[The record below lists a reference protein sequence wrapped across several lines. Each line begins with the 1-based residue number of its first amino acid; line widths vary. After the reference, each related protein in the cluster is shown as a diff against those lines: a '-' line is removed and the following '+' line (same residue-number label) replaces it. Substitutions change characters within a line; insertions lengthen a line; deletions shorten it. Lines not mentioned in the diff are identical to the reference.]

1 MTSIRTEGEKLRAE
15 TMRLNDART
24 RLAGLQETKRQ
35 SLAERQAE
43 LAQVRQAAAEISKSV
58 SDLSELISKLDK
70 EVAEKTGLGSYEQE
84 IAAAA
89 PPAAYRRGRAR
100 RPTRKARARL
110 ARSPPTSAAPPWCW
124 RRAASAWR
132 C

>member
-1 MTSIRTEGEKLRAE
+1 MRVMTSIRTEGDKLRAE
-15 TMRLNDART
+15 TARLNDARM

-58 SDLSELISKLDK
+58 SDLSDLISKLDK

-84 IAAAA
+84 IAAPRSRPPRA
-89 PPAAYRRGRAR
+89 PPADA
-100 RPTRKARARL
+100 KAAG
-110 ARSPPTSAAPPWCW
+110 AAAAAPDERDLRSCW